1 MTGLPG
7 LGYVEG
13 RAELLEAYYFN
24 RGEHDDVK
32 EFGLGDSA
40 SILPEFP
47 SDLEFYKDKTFQVI
61 MQNL

>member
-32 EFGLGDSA
+32 EFGLGDPA

-47 SDLEFYKDKTFQVI
+47 SDLEF
-61 MQNL
+61 